1 MATSYLE
8 ACYAIPCDILG
19 VVPFDEL
26 YVMSTR
32 AKWPERRVEV
42 ILAHPELFDHDLRF
56 GGNDDSKGNVS

>member
-8 ACYAIPCDILG
+8 VCYTILCDILG

-32 AKWPERRVEV
+32 AEWPERRADV
-42 ILAHPELFDHDLRF
+42 ISAHPELFDHEQRL